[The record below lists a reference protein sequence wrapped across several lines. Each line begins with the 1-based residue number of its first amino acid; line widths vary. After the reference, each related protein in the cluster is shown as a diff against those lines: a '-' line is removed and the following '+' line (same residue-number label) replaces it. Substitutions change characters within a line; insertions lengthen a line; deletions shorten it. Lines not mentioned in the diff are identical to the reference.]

1 MKEFDIKKYVYSS
14 RLNEALDPVGK
25 EDSDIDNDGDV
36 DKTDKYLA
44 NRRKAVS
51 KAIEK
56 QKSIKEIE
64 EYEVDDAVIE
74 LRNIVDDIEQKADE
88 ARDIIRDVFPNELS
102 RLDAYG
108 VFNVMYSNNR
118 YDTTLGGF
126 VDRLEE
132 EGYDIE
138 DGVAYTNEDLDV
150 GHQDNEPHMLKS
162 ELARAGK
169 MIQMLYQA
177 VDKYDGKGE
186 VDFPQWWQKKI
197 IKANAMLDSAFDYLN
212 GEEMVAKIDAI
223 RGMVREEEELSKSE
237 QNKLKKVAKQLK
249 KSVKAHDKQAQT
261 IDKIVNEDSINEIN
275 YSIYTEPKHFD
286 ICPGAENLRKSL
298 LDSGKT
304 AEELGEWTYEHDRLF
319 KLEKMVLKANK
330 ADERHVKAAEALRD
344 RIINISRDLGIDP
357 LRIEYLK
364 GHVDK
369 IKDIANSS
377 KNSFGEIKLVN
388 FVPNA

>member
-132 EGYDIE
+132 EGFEII
-138 DGVAYTNEDLDV
+138 AKNITNNNFINLF
-150 GHQDNEPHMLKS
+150 LK
-162 ELARAGK
+162 
-169 MIQMLYQA
+169 
-177 VDKYDGKGE
+177 V
-186 VDFPQWWQKKI
+186 
-197 IKANAMLDSAFDYLN
+197 
-212 GEEMVAKIDAI
+212 
-223 RGMVREEEELSKSE
+223 
-237 QNKLKKVAKQLK
+237 
-249 KSVKAHDKQAQT
+249 
-261 IDKIVNEDSINEIN
+261 
-275 YSIYTEPKHFD
+275 
-286 ICPGAENLRKSL
+286 
-298 LDSGKT
+298 
-304 AEELGEWTYEHDRLF
+304 
-319 KLEKMVLKANK
+319 
-330 ADERHVKAAEALRD
+330 
-344 RIINISRDLGIDP
+344 
-357 LRIEYLK
+357 
-364 GHVDK
+364 
-369 IKDIANSS
+369 
-377 KNSFGEIKLVN
+377 
-388 FVPNA
+388 